1 MIALWHE
8 FLPALAGVYLRGR
21 EDSVAQSAQLLRQD
35 FGAHRNVVGAAAQL
49 NVAQQ
54 IVFLRNDFVERLLP
68 DGRVANAG
76 KRPRAQRTTD
86 DRARAR
92 TAAGTGGCTPS
103 IG

>member
-1 MIALWHE
+1 MI

-54 IVFLRNDFVERLLP
+54 IVFLRNDFVERVLP

-76 KRPRAQRTTD
+76 EVLEVDQPRRIAITWRGEIPPEPK
-86 DRARAR
+86 AR
-92 TAAGTGGCTPS
+92 
-103 IG
+103 